1 MAMNAPDNHLERRA
15 RELYREA
22 ARQID
27 QATAARLRAARRSAL
42 AGGDASSFAHRL
54 LQVLLPAGAF
64 AAIAFAALMLSSPA
78 QGPGSSAPV
87 SIKAAS
93 AADAD
98 GDLPPDA
105 AAADPALYQN
115 MDFYGWLA
123 KNGDSQA
130 SR

>member
-1 MAMNAPDNHLERRA
+1 MNAPDNQLERRA

-22 ARQID
+22 ARHID
-27 QATAARLRAARRSAL
+27 PATAARLRAARSAAL
-42 AGGDASSFAHRL
+42 AGTERSSFAHRL
-54 LQVLLPAGAF
+54 LQLLLPAGAF

-78 QGPGSSAPV
+78 QGPTSAVPAGVMSSQAT
-87 SIKAAS
+87 
-93 AADAD
+93 DAD

-105 AAADPALYQN
+105 AAADPTLYQN

>member
-1 MAMNAPDNHLERRA
+1 MNAPDNHLERRA

-22 ARQID
+22 ARQLD
-27 QATAARLRAARRSAL
+27 PATVARLRSARRAAL
-42 AGGDASSFAHRL
+42 ANSDGSSLAQRL
-54 LQVLLPAGAF
+54 LQLLLPAGAF
-64 AAIAFAALMLSSPA
+64 AAIALAALMLSSPV
-78 QGPGSSAPV
+78 QGPAGTAAGLSPV
-87 SIKAAS
+87 TE
-93 AADAD
+93 AD

-115 MDFYGWLA
+115 LDFYGWLA

>member
-1 MAMNAPDNHLERRA
+1 MNAPDNHLERRA

-22 ARQID
+22 ARQLD
-27 QATAARLRAARRSAL
+27 PTTAARLRTARRNAL
-42 AGGDASSFAHRL
+42 AGADGSSPAQRL
-54 LQVLLPAGAF
+54 LQLMLPAGAF
-64 AAIAFAALMLSSPA
+64 AAIAFAALMLSSPV
-78 QGPGSSAPV
+78 QGPVGEAPGVAVSAKGE
-87 SIKAAS
+87 I
-93 AADAD
+93 D

-115 MDFYGWLA
+115 LDFYGWLA

>member
-1 MAMNAPDNHLERRA
+1 MNAPDNHLERRA

-22 ARQID
+22 ARQLD
-27 QATAARLRAARRSAL
+27 PATAAKLRSARRAAL
-42 AGGDASSFAHRL
+42 AGSAGSSLAQRL
-54 LQVLLPAGAF
+54 LQLLLPAGAF
-64 AAIAFAALMLSSPA
+64 AAIALAALMLSSPV
-78 QGPGSSAPV
+78 QGPTGNASGLSPV
-87 SIKAAS
+87 TE
-93 AADAD
+93 AD

-115 MDFYGWLA
+115 LDFYGWLA